1 MSILNHPIPSNGQ
14 PLLPAR
20 SSTSP
25 DSLQHLAMAP
35 FNPSKNSSM
44 VSLIS
49 DVSSN
54 KIQMSQNG
62 SLQGLKQYVWI
73 DEPKHNVDLYSSSKP
88 GIVLSVSISSAVKLD
103 TTQIELIARKM
114 QKLTGFVN
122 LKVQNIVDPS
132 LIAGFSICYG
142 DDESN
147 IIDLSVKG
155 QLAALAARV
164 ESSEQRIADNV

>member
-20 SSTSP
+20 SSTSH

-35 FNPSKNSSM
+35 FCPSKNCSM

-73 DEPKHNVDLYSSSKP
+73 DEPTHNVDHYSP